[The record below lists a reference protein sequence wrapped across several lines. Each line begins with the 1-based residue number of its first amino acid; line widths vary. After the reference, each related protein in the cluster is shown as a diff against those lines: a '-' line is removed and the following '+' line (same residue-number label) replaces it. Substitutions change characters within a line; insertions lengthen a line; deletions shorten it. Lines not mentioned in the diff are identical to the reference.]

1 VRPGPDAGPDP
12 DPPSAAPGQTLVA
25 CALGIEARALR
36 GARPR
41 PVLRT
46 GMGPARAER
55 AVGDAL
61 RTAAHAP
68 CGLVFAGLGA
78 AVVPGIRPADV
89 LVATEVRDDQGVAAR
104 TDESWAEAAAQ
115 ALRAAGLTV
124 HQGVL
129 HSSDHLVKGP
139 ERARLAE
146 AGVVGVDMET
156 AAAFRAAAVSV
167 PTGLPLLAL
176 RVVVDTPEHELVR
189 PATLVHG
196 PRALR
201 ALKQVGLVLA
211 TWDPQ
216 FC

>member
-1 VRPGPDAGPDP
+1 M
-12 DPPSAAPGQTLVA
+12 A

-36 GARPR
+36 GARPDRGLRLR
-41 PVLRT
+41 PVLHT
-46 GMGPARAER
+46 GMGPARAEH
-55 AVGDAL
+55 AVRGAL
-61 RTAAHAP
+61 AAGAHAP

-78 AVVPGIRPADV
+78 AVVTGIRPADV

-104 TDESWAEAAAQ
+104 TDEGWAEATAE

-124 HQGVL
+124 RHGVL
-129 HSSDHLVKGP
+129 HSSDHVVKGA
-139 ERARLAE
+139 ERARLA
-146 AGVVGVDMET
+146 ATGVVGVDMET
-156 AAAFRAAAVSV
+156 AAAFRAV
-167 PTGLPLLAL
+167 PEVLPDGLPLLAV

-211 TWDPQ
+211 TWHPQ

>member
-1 VRPGPDAGPDP
+1 MRPGPDAGPDP
-12 DPPSAAPGQTLVA
+12 DPPGAPLVA

-36 GARPR
+36 GARPGRGMRPR

-61 RTAAHAP
+61 AAAAHAP
-68 CGLVFAGLGA
+68 CGLAFAGLGA
-78 AVVPGIRPADV
+78 AVVPGTRPADV

-104 TDESWAEAAAQ
+104 TDEGWAEATAE

-124 HQGVL
+124 RHGVL
-129 HSSDHLVKGP
+129 RSSDHVVRGA

-146 AGVVGVDMET
+146 SGVVGVDMET
-156 AAAFRAAAVSV
+156 AAAFRVA
-167 PTGLPLLAL
+167 TGLPLLAV

-211 TWDPQ
+211 TWHPQ